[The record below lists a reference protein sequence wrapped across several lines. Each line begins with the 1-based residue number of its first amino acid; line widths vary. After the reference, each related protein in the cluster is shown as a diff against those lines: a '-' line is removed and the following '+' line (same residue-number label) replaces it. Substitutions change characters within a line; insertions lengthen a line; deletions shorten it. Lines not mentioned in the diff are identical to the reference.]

1 MRHIIIA
8 WCVALYPK
16 KDIARMT
23 IPEIIERAGTLPA
36 SSIATTLNAALADHQ
51 NAVVT
56 APPGAGKSTLLPL
69 TLHFGAKTGGKTL
82 MLEPRR
88 LAARQIAE
96 RMASLLGE
104 PVGQTVGYRV
114 RFEKKVSKQTRIEV
128 LTEGI
133 LARMLIDDPT
143 LEGVDCVV
151 FDEFHERS
159 INSDLALALT
169 RQTQQILRPDL
180 RIVVMSATIDATA
193 ICEKLSAP
201 LVESEGRMFPVETVY
216 AQENIRAD
224 ELVRETVRTVCQ
236 AHREHEGDI
245 LVFLPGQGEIEKCAA
260 ALGDVLLPTRVFPLY
275 GNLSPERQRQA
286 IAPSAEGER
295 KVVLATPVA
304 ETSLT
309 IEGVRVV
316 VDTGL
321 CRKLVFDARNGL
333 SHLETVRI
341 SRDMATQRRGRAG
354 RVAAGWCYRMWTA
367 AADHLMEDH
376 RQPEILEADLAP
388 TVLGIAAF
396 GESDIM
402 ALPWLTPPP
411 AGSVAQATDLL
422 VRLGAI
428 DKKGA
433 ITPLGKRMAAMPC
446 HPRIARMMLR
456 CESDAEKALACDI
469 AALLE
474 EKDPLADCG
483 DGDISRRISALRRSR
498 RNESL
503 GRWGRVAQVARE
515 YCRMVRC
522 EEDNRDASSEE
533 AGLLIASAYPERVA
547 LAADVVGTYR
557 LSGGGTV
564 RLEQT
569 DTLTSHEWLAVA
581 SLHAAGKSGRVFLA
595 APLCPDDVETETFD
609 RVAWNGKLGCVTMQR
624 ERRIGQLVVS
634 SQPLQVTDNDRLVSL
649 ICEAA
654 AKDGLSMFS
663 WNEDVQRL
671 QRRIAQVAEWHP
683 ELSLPDVSTH
693 HLLATVAEWLP
704 LFLVADGRVATTSAE
719 LHKVDLVQAIWS
731 LVPYELQAEV
741 DRLAPTH
748 VEVPTGSRIRIDYR
762 QGASAPVLS
771 VRLQECFG
779 LAETPSVDGG
789 RQPLLMELLSPGYKP
804 VQLTQDLASFWN
816 ATYFE
821 VRKELKRRYPKHYW
835 PENPL
840 AAEAVRGVKR
850 RG

>member
-1 MRHIIIA
+1 MTTNEIIA
-8 WCVALYPK
+8 
-16 KDIARMT
+16 
-23 IPEIIERAGTLPA
+23 RAGSLPA
-36 SSIATTLNAALADHQ
+36 SSIADKLNAILADHQ
-51 NAVVT
+51 AAVVT

-69 TLHFGAKTGGKTL
+69 TLHFGAEGGGMTGKTL

-114 RFEKKVSKQTRIEV
+114 RFEKKVSKHTRIEV

-133 LARMLIDDPT
+133 LSRMLVDDPT
-143 LEGVDCVV
+143 LEGVDRVV

-180 RIVVMSATIDATA
+180 KIVVMSATIDAGG
-193 ICEKLSAP
+193 ICETLGAP

-216 AQENIRAD
+216 APSDFRAD
-224 ELVRETVRTVCQ
+224 DMILETVRTVCE
-236 AHREHEGDI
+236 AHRHHEGDI

-260 ALGDVLLPTRVFPLY
+260 ALGNSLSPTRVYPLY
-275 GNLSPERQRQA
+275 GNLSPERQREA

-316 VDTGL
+316 VDSGL

-333 SHLETVRI
+333 SHLQTVRI

-354 RVAAGWCYRMWTA
+354 RVAAGTCYRMWTA
-367 AADHLMEDH
+367 ASDHLMEDQ

-388 TVLGIAAF
+388 MVLGIAAF
-396 GESDIM
+396 GESDIA

-411 AGSVAQATDLL
+411 SGSVAKAVDLL
-422 VRLGAI
+422 VRLGAL
-428 DKKGA
+428 DGNGR
-433 ITPLGKRMAAMPC
+433 ITQLGKRMASMPC

-456 CESDAEKALACDI
+456 CVTDAEKALACDI

-474 EKDPLADCG
+474 EKDPMADCG
-483 DGDISRRISALRRSR
+483 ECNIAHRIAALRRSR
-498 RNESL
+498 RDGSA

-515 YCRMVRC
+515 YRRMVGVND
-522 EEDNRDASSEE
+522 DNSDVAPEE
-533 AGLLIASAYPERVA
+533 AGALIASAYPERVA
-547 LAADVVGTYR
+547 AAVDAVGTYR
-557 LSGGGTV
+557 LSGGGMV

-569 DTLTSHEWLAVA
+569 DALTSHEWIAVA
-581 SLHAAGKSGRVFLA
+581 SLHAVGKCGRAFLA
-595 APLCPDDVETETFD
+595 APLCVDDIETDVVD

-634 SQPLQVTDNDRLVSL
+634 SSPLRIADNDRLVAL
-649 ICEAA
+649 ICEAT

-663 WNEDVQRL
+663 WNDEVQRL
-671 QRRIAQVAEWHP
+671 QRRIAQVVEWHP
-683 ELSLPDVSTH
+683 ELALPDVSTP
-693 HLLATVAEWLP
+693 HLLATAAEWLP
-704 LFLVADGRVATTSAE
+704 LFLVTDGRVATTAAE
-719 LHKVDLVQAIWS
+719 LHKVDLEQAIWS

-741 DRLAPTH
+741 NRIAPTH
-748 VEVPTGSRIRIDYR
+748 VEVPTGSHIRIDYR
-762 QGASAPVLS
+762 LGASAPVLS

-779 LAETPSVDGG
+779 LAETPTVDDGK
-789 RQPLLMELLSPGYKP
+789 RPLLMELLSPGFKP
-804 VQLTQDLASFWN
+804 VQLTQDLASFWSG
-816 ATYFE
+816 TYFE

-840 AAEAVRGVKR
+840 EAEAVRGVKR
-850 RG
+850 RK

>member
-1 MRHIIIA
+1 MTTNEIIA
-8 WCVALYPK
+8 
-16 KDIARMT
+16 
-23 IPEIIERAGTLPA
+23 RAGSLPA
-36 SSIATTLNAALADHQ
+36 SSIADKLNAVLADHQ
-51 NAVVT
+51 AAVVT

-69 TLHFGAKTGGKTL
+69 TLHFGAEGGGMTGKTL

-114 RFEKKVSKQTRIEV
+114 RFEKKVSKHTRIEV

-133 LARMLIDDPT
+133 LSRMLVDDPT

-180 RIVVMSATIDATA
+180 KIVVMSATIDAGG
-193 ICEKLSAP
+193 ICETLGAP

-216 AQENIRAD
+216 APSDFRAD
-224 ELVRETVRTVCQ
+224 DMILETVRTVCE
-236 AHREHEGDI
+236 AHRHHEGDI

-260 ALGDVLLPTRVFPLY
+260 ALGNSLSPTRVYPLY
-275 GNLSPERQRQA
+275 GNLSPERQREA

-316 VDTGL
+316 VDSGL

-333 SHLETVRI
+333 SHLQTVRI
-341 SRDMATQRRGRAG
+341 SRDMATQRCGRAG
-354 RVAAGWCYRMWTA
+354 RVAAGTCYRMWTA
-367 AADHLMEDH
+367 ASDHLMEDQ

-388 TVLGIAAF
+388 MVLGIAAF
-396 GESDIM
+396 GESDIA

-411 AGSVAQATDLL
+411 SGSVAKAVDLL
-422 VRLGAI
+422 VRLGAL
-428 DKKGA
+428 DGNGR
-433 ITPLGKRMAAMPC
+433 ITQLGKRMASMPC

-456 CESDAEKALACDI
+456 CVTDAEKALACDI

-474 EKDPLADCG
+474 EKDPMADCG
-483 DGDISRRISALRRSR
+483 ECDIAHRIAALRRSR
-498 RNESL
+498 RDGSA

-515 YCRMVRC
+515 YRRMVGVND
-522 EEDNRDASSEE
+522 DNSDVAPEE
-533 AGLLIASAYPERVA
+533 AGALIASAYPERVA
-547 LAADVVGTYR
+547 AAVDAVGTYR
-557 LSGGGTV
+557 LSGGGMV

-569 DTLTSHEWLAVA
+569 DALTSHEWIAVA
-581 SLHAAGKSGRVFLA
+581 SLHAAGKCGRAFLA
-595 APLCPDDVETETFD
+595 APLCVDDIETDVVD

-634 SQPLQVTDNDRLVSL
+634 SSPLRIADNDRLVAL
-649 ICEAA
+649 ICEAT

-663 WNEDVQRL
+663 WNDEVQRL
-671 QRRIAQVAEWHP
+671 QRRIAQVVEWHP
-683 ELSLPDVSTH
+683 ELALPDVSTP
-693 HLLATVAEWLP
+693 HLLATAAEWLP
-704 LFLVADGRVATTSAE
+704 LFLVTDGRVATTAAE
-719 LHKVDLVQAIWS
+719 LHKVDLEQAIWS

-741 DRLAPTH
+741 NRIAPTH
-748 VEVPTGSRIRIDYR
+748 VEVPTGSHIRIDYR
-762 QGASAPVLS
+762 LGASTPVLS

-779 LAETPSVDGG
+779 LAETPTVDDGK
-789 RQPLLMELLSPGYKP
+789 RPLLMELLSPGFKP
-804 VQLTQDLASFWN
+804 VQLTQDLASFWSG
-816 ATYFE
+816 TYFE

-840 AAEAVRGVKR
+840 EAEAVRGVKR
-850 RG
+850 RK